1 MSEQFSFYVRDYYR
15 DVYDENKIF
24 VIVKALH
31 ENYNRFFYFYCIG
44 NDRDVA
50 NKIKKYY
57 SKNWKKRSKY
67 IFYYNILIDGNLSN
81 AGLTIEFHRQRN
93 AILNNKRISKNIF
106 PFNCSIKEIRY
117 VEKRIT

>member
-1 MSEQFSFYVRDYYR
+1 MTEKSSFYVKDYYR

-44 NDRDVA
+44 NDKDVA

-67 IFYYNILIDGNLSN
+67 IFYYNLLIDVNLSTED
-81 AGLTIEFHRQRN
+81 LTKEFYRQRD
-93 AILNNKRISKNIF
+93 AILNTKFLRKSVF

-117 VEKRIT
+117 VKKRIN